1 MLNSIPE
8 FSTDAGIAVLQS
20 TSGDSIKGQWSLW
33 VVSAINTLETKST
46 YVAQFI
52 AENGKVYPA
61 YANDIWN
68 QLVTNSKNFCYT
80 STIPMQM
87 TDKIIVEEYKK
98 LEDTLQNTFANL
110 EAAIRI
116 VLEKRFEKRQNLY
129 NFQKKGVERIGI
141 ENIRAAKLKRLN
153 MEYDKWVHRFEK
165 DTRIVP
171 DVKRLI
177 TININ
182 G

>member
-1 MLNSIPE
+1 
-8 FSTDAGIAVLQS
+8 
-20 TSGDSIKGQWSLW
+20 
-33 VVSAINTLETKST
+33 
-46 YVAQFI
+46 
-52 AENGKVYPA
+52 
-61 YANDIWN
+61 
-68 QLVTNSKNFCYT
+68 
-80 STIPMQM
+80 M

-110 EAAIRI
+110 EATIRI
-116 VLEKRFEKRQNLY
+116 VLQKRFEKRQNLY
-129 NFQKKGVERIGI
+129 NFQKKGIERIGI
-141 ENIRAAKLKRLN
+141 DNIRAAKLKRLN
-153 MEYDKWVHRFEK
+153 QEYEKWVQRFEK